1 MNAALKTSMN
11 GESRNAPLLDVAIEA
26 KRFGPVP
33 VIRDVT
39 LAVPRGEIT
48 ALVGPSGCG
57 KSTLLRIVAGLDRQF
72 NGHCRVLGKPAR
84 LHSGHVG
91 FIFQE
96 PRLLPWL
103 TVADNV
109 GFEAG
114 RHGGRHPRVR
124 ELLDE
129 VGLAEFADAWPKQ
142 LSGGMAQRAAI
153 ARGLFSQPEL
163 LLLDEPFSAVDAF
176 TRMRLQDLLLR
187 VAAHHGTTLLL
198 VTHDIDEAVYLA
210 DRVLVLAPRPGRLV
224 GEVPIALPR
233 PRERQSA
240 ALAECRQR
248 TLALL
253 DHAASDN
260 PADIAGPV
268 ASGSATKQE
277 TTSDTTPSPINYHFA
292 V

>member
-114 RHGGRHPRVR
+114 RDLVAI
-124 ELLDE
+124 LL
-129 VGLAEFADAWPKQ
+129 VMLIVVSFTIVPSLAHRPPAAAVK
-142 LSGGMAQRAAI
+142 SGTG
-153 ARGLFSQPEL
+153 
-163 LLLDEPFSAVDAF
+163 
-176 TRMRLQDLLLR
+176 RLQRRGGHPHPSL
-187 VAAHHGTTLLL
+187 G
-198 VTHDIDEAVYLA
+198 
-210 DRVLVLAPRPGRLV
+210 
-224 GEVPIALPR
+224 
-233 PRERQSA
+233 
-240 ALAECRQR
+240 
-248 TLALL
+248 
-253 DHAASDN
+253 SDM
-260 PADIAGPV
+260 P
-268 ASGSATKQE
+268 
-277 TTSDTTPSPINYHFA
+277 
-292 V
+292 